1 MEQDNVMK
9 IDRLLRLLPVLTAV
23 AVITAGA
30 SAHAAKKTEPP
41 LPAVVA
47 AAPPY
52 DRALALKSM
61 MNPHE
66 QINDEGEVLW
76 GTCTICHTG
85 IPDIK
90 GQTPLKDLSMRY
102 SEDGLSAICMRCH
115 QVPKHPGAEGVGVS
129 MSGFAAPDH
138 LTVPSSGVLL
148 NMKLIVKDIQTI
160 LPLDPKSGK
169 IICATCHNPHERG
182 LLAGRADYGAD
193 HSFRLRSA
201 GLDICQ
207 YCHRK

>member
-1 MEQDNVMK
+1 MK

-23 AVITAGA
+23 AVITAGTTA
-30 SAHAAKKTEPP
+30 WAAKKTEPP
-41 LPAVVA
+41 PAPAAAAA
-47 AAPPY
+47 AAPQY
-52 DRALALKSM
+52 DRALVLKSM

-76 GTCTICHTG
+76 GTCTICHTVV
-85 IPDIK
+85 PDIK
-90 GQTPLKDLSMRY
+90 GQVPLKDLPMRY
-102 SEDGLSAICMRCH
+102 SEDGFSAICQRCH
-115 QVPKHPGAEGVGVS
+115 QVAKHPGAEGAGVS

-138 LTVPSSGVLL
+138 LTVPSSGVAL
-148 NMKLIVKDIQTI
+148 NMKLIVKDIPTI
-160 LPLDPKSGK
+160 LPLDPKNGK

>member
-1 MEQDNVMK
+1 MK
-9 IDRLLRLLPVLTAV
+9 IDKLLRLLPVLTAG
-23 AVITAGA
+23 AVITYGA
-30 SAHAAKKTEPP
+30 SAYAAKKTEPP
-41 LPAVVA
+41 PAPVAVA
-47 AAPPY
+47 APAY
-52 DRALALKSM
+52 GRALALKTM

-76 GTCTICHTG
+76 GTCTICHTDV
-85 IPDIK
+85 PDLK
-90 GQTPLKDLSMRY
+90 GQTPLKDLPMRY
-102 SEDGLSAICMRCH
+102 AEKDLSEICVRCH
-115 QVPKHPGAEGVGVS
+115 QVLKHPGAEGVGVS

-138 LTVPSSGVLL
+138 MTIPSSGVRL

-193 HSFRLRSA
+193 HSVRLRSA